1 MRYLL
6 ILVGL
11 WGCAP
16 AEEETDDCQVVSD
29 RTDFVPVCSQA
40 RLTLYDEQTVLTL
53 PGGSNATLTGYIEAN
68 PVIQMYGGQSGN
80 TLNMLLEIDL
90 ESWTAVNRSTTLTIA
105 ALDDETAELQLDAHF
120 SDGLNVDGIEI
131 VGPLFAPVS
140 DRRISD
146 TGTGSDSGI

>member
-1 MRYLL
+1 MRYLA
-6 ILVGL
+6 IFIGL

-16 AEEETDDCQVVSD
+16 TEEETDDCQVVSD

-40 RLTLYDEQTVLTL
+40 KLTLYDEETVLEL

-68 PVIQMYGGQSGN
+68 PAIQMYGGQSGN

-105 ALDDETAELQLDAHF
+105 AIDDEIAELQLEAHF
-120 SDGLNVDGIEI
+120 SDGLNVDGFEI

-140 DRRISD
+140 DRRLSD